1 MSKVSPKDLAEA
13 GINELSSNVE
23 KELRAQIEQLEI
35 RISKIETSG
44 SYAKL
49 GENVQ
54 GISIDFI
61 NSTINKITDALRTV
75 LSGNSVNVDALIQ
88 NIKGSLE
95 KTVPSYVSDSVFRPQ
110 KIDREEA
117 NRIIQEKRS
126 KFQKEYDDWIYGS
139 DYSQKSKLEEEIK
152 KDFSLRNAAINQ
164 LYYNLQDYY
173 NTAMKFEEF
182 LETEFPF
189 YRGAAVDQKYKRNS
203 TISFSTSRKAVEDF
217 NYEQNSSIFE
227 KMVKPKDTYG
237 IFMTPQDELYGEA
250 EVWIPSDLLI
260 NEKTHEL
267 IAKQLTYRDDF
278 KKLKEISNPT
288 DISDTLEKLKLNANV
303 SSEIQQQKEFS
314 NVVKESVDR
323 LKDRDNELVESSKSN
338 EQEKQDSDQ
347 KLESSSSIEKY
358 IEDQKELTV
367 ETKKANEALSEQA
380 AIKTNDVPGHMLD
393 PSLPN
398 NEEIRTENANTVQN
412 EVKTQ
417 AELQSAVKESNDQ
430 LINQDNDL
438 KENTNAVDK
447 NAKSLEKM
455 ISLWNEYYNSLYK
468 AESSSGKLKDLYVE
482 QSKSIEKNIEDLEKK
497 VPKTKDAALSDFG
510 VKLQK
515 AKYEDLVDD
524 NQINALK
531 KVKTPLEEMISLYK
545 EYYDLKI
552 KVSSSNM
559 SDSVKGVYEG
569 QIKQISAAIDTIESN
584 NSGTKK
590 QALLDMEVAL
600 RKAKY
605 EDIVDSQKLKDLE
618 NAKKLYQDYLDAVSQ
633 LQLLNRE
640 NYFAY
645 ATKQDN
651 TELQKKVDTQNQLVN
666 SLRAELDT
674 KKSILSL
681 TDTDIVKATSSRT
694 LGKKSYA
701 KYFDSE
707 YQKQFDEY
715 IKATNEYYDATYKLY
730 NAEGKSAD
738 DATIQKYRK
747 DAEDLA
753 KAYEAAKS
761 KYEAFVSFASS
772 SAGYSVDVAAYQKKY
787 EEQTQAGKNRY
798 SQVFNKQLNDLVANS
813 GDKIE
818 SYSKVIGTLRDKI
831 LQLQQIETKDNLNF
845 DTDVKEVVSLN
856 KEIQLLIKLLKS
868 DAFNKTN
875 KIGAVVGQFQGNN
888 PLTSIE
894 SVKSLVQNYSDL
906 GNSMKK
912 IESVSLGKDLKT
924 ATVEII
930 TQDGNIKKLKLSYD
944 DTTESLRYLTL
955 SEQHYATAGEKLK
968 AAIKNKITQLGAYV
982 STAVL
987 VREVF
992 NMYRQGAQY
1001 VTELDTALTEFQLV
1015 TRKSNSA
1022 VSGMKAEVEDL
1033 ANALATTNTEVTSS
1047 ITNWSRLGYAA
1058 SDSLDLAASSAK
1070 YAKVGF
1076 TDINTATTNLTSTI
1090 QAYKDSMYMGQD
1102 IGDFAEDIV
1111 DKYVNIGN
1119 NFAITSEGIGT
1130 ALQKSASTLVAAG
1143 NSLDQAIALV
1153 TAGNS
1158 VLQDESMVGS
1168 GLKIIGMRLRGHF
1181 YNFPPVKKFIGN

>member
-1 MSKVSPKDLAEA
+1 MISGDSGKK
-13 GINELSSNVE
+13 NELWKQLAAIMASKSIPLKDILKRYSENSQIAKSE
-23 KELRAQIEQLEI
+23 SEKKSISKLLENKELSFENKSLNKLLGTTKTIGSFFDA
-35 RISKIETSG
+35 IS
-44 SYAKL
+44 
-49 GENVQ
+49 
-54 GISIDFI
+54 GIYSEFQDITRLDF
-61 NSTINKITDALRTV
+61 S
-75 LSGNSVNVDALIQ
+75 
-88 NIKGSLE
+88 SLE
-95 KTVPSYVSDSVFRPQ
+95 KQEDIKAYLDNINRLIRYGFDLKITPEQKNAYRTAASNELRNSLRDDTVN
-110 KIDREEA
+110 KERE
-117 NRIIQEKRS
+117 NLRS
-126 KFQKEYDDWIYGS
+126 KV
-139 DYSQKSKLEEEIK
+139 L
-152 KDFSLRNAAINQ
+152 
-164 LYYNLQDYY
+164 
-173 NTAMKFEEF
+173 
-182 LETEFPF
+182 
-189 YRGAAVDQKYKRNS
+189 
-203 TISFSTSRKAVEDF
+203 
-217 NYEQNSSIFE
+217 
-227 KMVKPKDTYG
+227 
-237 IFMTPQDELYGEA
+237 
-250 EVWIPSDLLI
+250 
-260 NEKTHEL
+260 
-267 IAKQLTYRDDF
+267 
-278 KKLKEISNPT
+278 
-288 DISDTLEKLKLNANV
+288 
-303 SSEIQQQKEFS
+303 EFS
-314 NVVKESVDR
+314 S
-323 LKDRDNELVESSKSN
+323 
-338 EQEKQDSDQ
+338 
-347 KLESSSSIEKY
+347 Y
-358 IEDQKELTV
+358 
-367 ETKKANEALSEQA
+367 LSE
-380 AIKTNDVPGHMLD
+380 V
-393 PSLPN
+393 
-398 NEEIRTENANTVQN
+398 NEDINSVEQSN
-412 EVKTQ
+412 EVKSKYRLKSFDDYNGKYYISRQ
-417 AELQSAVKESNDQ
+417 Q
-430 LINQDNDL
+430 DL
-438 KENTNAVDK
+438 KEAVESTNDA
-447 NAKSLEKM
+447 LEHQRDIMSDGGGGFSGGGGDGGDPPEDALKKM
-455 ISLWNEYYNSLYK
+455 ISLWKEYYDSLYK

-497 VPKTKDAALSDFG
+497 APKTKDAALSDFG

-524 NQINALK
+524 NQRNALK
-531 KVKTPLEEMISLYK
+531 NVKTPLEEMISLYK

-552 KVSSSNM
+552 KVSSSNI
-559 SDSVKGVYEG
+559 SDNVKGVYEG
-569 QIKQISAAIDTIESN
+569 QIKQISAAIDAIESN

-600 RKAKY
+600 RNAKY

-651 TELQKKVDTQNQLVN
+651 TELQKKVDAQNQLVN

-681 TDTDIVKATSSRT
+681 TDTDIVKATSSRVI
-694 LGKKSYA
+694 GKKGYA
-701 KYFDSE
+701 EYFNSE

-715 IKATNEYYDATYKLY
+715 IKATNEYYDARYKLY
-730 NAEGKSAD
+730 NVEGKSAD

-753 KAYEAAKS
+753 KAYEVAKS

-772 SAGYSVDVAAYQKKY
+772 SAEYSVDVAAYQKKY

-875 KIGAVVGQFQGNN
+875 KIGTVVGQFQGNN

-912 IESVSLGKDLKT
+912 IENVSLGKDLKT

-944 DTTESLRYLTL
+944 EATKSLRYLTL

>member
-1 MSKVSPKDLAEA
+1 MSFEEFLYTELPLYRGASKDQKYEKGKAYSFSFDKMTAEGFTADRKDSSVYGLSIRPIDTLGLLGNHMEMSPEAEIWVPSKFMSNEETGLIDAIEIEARNAYGVLKSINELNVDLPGTKAYKKKARIAAEEAESQFVLDEILQSSNYEKARSKYSFIDNINKNTLDGRYIHLDNLDDDSFTKLNELAEDISIDLDDETKSVDIYYKDLAEV
-13 GINELSSNVE
+13 ISRCVE
-23 KELRAQIEQLEI
+23 KSEELNQ
-35 RISKIETSG
+35 
-44 SYAKL
+44 
-49 GENVQ
+49 
-54 GISIDFI
+54 
-61 NSTINKITDALRTV
+61 
-75 LSGNSVNVDALIQ
+75 SVNETGKIVEPT
-88 NIKGSLE
+88 N
-95 KTVPSYVSDSVFRPQ
+95 VPLSAT
-110 KIDREEA
+110 EE
-117 NRIIQEKRS
+117 
-126 KFQKEYDDWIYGS
+126 
-139 DYSQKSKLEEEIK
+139 
-152 KDFSLRNAAINQ
+152 
-164 LYYNLQDYY
+164 
-173 NTAMKFEEF
+173 
-182 LETEFPF
+182 
-189 YRGAAVDQKYKRNS
+189 
-203 TISFSTSRKAVEDF
+203 
-217 NYEQNSSIFE
+217 
-227 KMVKPKDTYG
+227 
-237 IFMTPQDELYGEA
+237 
-250 EVWIPSDLLI
+250 
-260 NEKTHEL
+260 H
-267 IAKQLTYRDDF
+267 
-278 KKLKEISNPT
+278 
-288 DISDTLEKLKLNANV
+288 
-303 SSEIQQQKEFS
+303 
-314 NVVKESVDR
+314 
-323 LKDRDNELVESSKSN
+323 
-338 EQEKQDSDQ
+338 
-347 KLESSSSIEKY
+347 

-380 AIKTNDVPGHMLD
+380 AIKTNDVPGNMLD

-398 NEEIRTENANTVQN
+398 NEEIRTENANIVQN

-430 LINQDNDL
+430 IVNQDNAL
-438 KENTNAVDK
+438 KQNTNAVDN
-447 NAKSLEKM
+447 NAESLEKM
-455 ISLWNEYYNSLYK
+455 ISLWKEYYDSLYR

-497 VPKTKDAALSDFG
+497 VPKTKDAALLDFG

-531 KVKTPLEEMISLYK
+531 NVKTPLEEMISLYK

-552 KVSSSNM
+552 KVSSSNI
-559 SDSVKGVYEG
+559 SDNVKGVYEG

-590 QALLDMEVAL
+590 QALSNMEVAL

-651 TELQKKVDTQNQLVN
+651 TELQKKVDAQNQLVN

-681 TDTDIVKATSSRT
+681 TDADIVKATSSRT

-715 IKATNEYYDATYKLY
+715 IKATNEYYDAIYKLY

-875 KIGAVVGQFQGNN
+875 KIGTVVGQFQGNN

-1102 IGDFAEDIV
+1102 IGNFAEDIV